1 MYDII
6 IMARTMFGTGFVLA
20 HISAKGD
27 VDTSRCMP
35 LKDFVRHLRNALVP
49 VGITREQASVYPAHS
64 LRSGG
69 ATEAAVAKLRR
80 EDILHLAGVADA
92 NWLAYYNR
100 MYLAERL
107 RVSRSLGL

>member
-1 MYDII
+1 MHNKTASIDASNQWRGVVFLGLDLH
-6 IMARTMFGTGFVLA
+6 M
-20 HISAKGD
+20 
-27 VDTSRCMP
+27 
-35 LKDFVRHLRNALVP
+35 RHLRNALIHI
-49 VGITREQASVYPAHS
+49 GLTRAQASVYSAHS

-69 ATEAAVAKLRR
+69 ATEAAAAKLHR